1 MLEHLTTSEI
11 KTLLWQNTWFIEA
24 KLELYRRG
32 ELQSHEVATYILAGY
47 MKPNLNRRQNQPLL
61 PKHDGTRLKE
71 GEDIS
76 LDSVSQINMPI
87 SETLAQ
93 IYVAQGL
100 FNEAE
105 ETYRQLCLIFP
116 EKSAYFVS
124 KIHQLNGNSIET
136 NKF

>member
-1 MLEHLTTSEI
+1 MLEHLTTNEI
-11 KTLLWQNTWFIEA
+11 KTLLWQNSWFIEA

-32 ELQSHEVATYILAGY
+32 ELQSHEVAPYILAGY
-47 MKPNLNRRQNQPLL
+47 MKPNIPRKENLPLL
-61 PKHDGTRLKE
+61 PTHDGARFGDE
-71 GEDIS
+71 EDIS
-76 LDSVSQINMPI
+76 HESVSHSNMPI

-105 ETYRQLCLIFP
+105 DTYTQLCLIFP

-124 KIHQLNGNSIET
+124 KIHELNSL
-136 NKF
+136 